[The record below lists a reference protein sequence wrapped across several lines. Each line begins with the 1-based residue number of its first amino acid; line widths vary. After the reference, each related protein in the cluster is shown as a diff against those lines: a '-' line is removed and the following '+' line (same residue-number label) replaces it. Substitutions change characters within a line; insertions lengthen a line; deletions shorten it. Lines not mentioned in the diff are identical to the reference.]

1 MKPLTDVNKAPS
13 EHTVRIPAL
22 EVMGMPVFSGHDRLI
37 TMIYPQS
44 CGFHGHPAT
53 HSMNIRPL
61 IPR

>member
-1 MKPLTDVNKAPS
+1 MISAIVFDAFGTI
-13 EHTVRIPAL
+13 VRINQ
-22 EVMGMPVFSGHDRLI
+22 R
-37 TMIYPQS
+37 TN

>member
-1 MKPLTDVNKAPS
+1 VKKAFFS
-13 EHTVRIPAL
+13 TIVDAL
-22 EVMGMPVFSGHDRLI
+22 RRMPFWTLCVLFVALRV
-37 TMIYPQS
+37 TRRFCKVS